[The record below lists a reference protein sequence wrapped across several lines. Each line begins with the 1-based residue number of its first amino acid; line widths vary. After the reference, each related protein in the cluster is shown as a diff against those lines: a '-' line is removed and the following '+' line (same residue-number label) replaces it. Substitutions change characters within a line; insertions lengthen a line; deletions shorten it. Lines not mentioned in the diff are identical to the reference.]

1 MGSMWKPEYE
11 GKYFLKDVINE
22 FGQPQT
28 IKVDKVE
35 LTEYYQQIIR
45 EVEIKVAREFTRDLN
60 AEYPTVWDEGW
71 QLPSYAWVCD
81 RCYSY
86 YFIKQRILKEEYG
99 IDYLTFHDL
108 NH

>member
-1 MGSMWKPEYE
+1 MKDKYE
-11 GKYFLKDVINE
+11 GRYFTKEVINE
-22 FGQPQT
+22 FGQPQI

-35 LTEYYQQIIR
+35 LTDYYQQIIR
-45 EVEIKVAREFTRDLN
+45 EVEIKVAREFTRDPN

-71 QLPSYAWVCD
+71 QLPGYAWICD

-86 YFIKQRILKEEYG
+86 YYIKQRILKEEYG
-99 IDYLTFHDL
+99 IDYLSFHDL